1 MSPEFYKSEKGTLE
15 SGIFFDGET
24 RREYVIRE
32 EKLSDNLRE
41 TEQIE
46 EEFGKSLTLDEQKLA
61 IAKNCVQF
69 SRRVKIEGIPSEKL
83 TAAFLLDNLSSRDYS
98 ALVFAKMK
106 LDREI
111 FRALGI
117 DPEADQGDSAK
128 KN

>member
-117 DPEADQGDSAK
+117 DPDADQGDSAK

>member
-46 EEFGKSLTLDEQKLA
+46 EEFGNSLTLDEQKLA

-117 DPEADQGDSAK
+117 DPDADQGDSAK

>member
-117 DPEADQGDSAK
+117 DTDADQGDSAK